1 MQNVNNAVSKYFP
14 IYTDLE
20 SYSIDLAKCLNLS
33 GSFLS
38 QGMNKSAN
46 SDDKG
51 RLETVLRGQQFMLS
65 IMHCSGSYVCGLSE
79 KTLFFLHLDLGQDM
93 KMVYLKWSQP
103 FA

>member
-1 MQNVNNAVSKYFP
+1 
-14 IYTDLE
+14 
-20 SYSIDLAKCLNLS
+20 
-33 GSFLS
+33 
-38 QGMNKSAN
+38 MNKSAN

>member
-1 MQNVNNAVSKYFP
+1 
-14 IYTDLE
+14 
-20 SYSIDLAKCLNLS
+20 
-33 GSFLS
+33 
-38 QGMNKSAN
+38 MNKSAN

-65 IMHCSGSYVCGLSE
+65 ILHCSGSYVCGLSE
-79 KTLFFLHLDLGQDM
+79 KKCFFLHLDLGQDM

>member
-1 MQNVNNAVSKYFP
+1 
-14 IYTDLE
+14 
-20 SYSIDLAKCLNLS
+20 
-33 GSFLS
+33 
-38 QGMNKSAN
+38 MNKSAN

-65 IMHCSGSYVCGLSE
+65 IIHCSGSYVCGLSE
-79 KTLFFLHLDLGQDM
+79 KNFVFLTFLHLDLGQDM